1 MLEVLKNLEK
11 VKEDKKDTE
20 DSRTEENDIYRKKL

>member
-1 MLEVLKNLEK
+1 VLKNLEK

-20 DSRTEENDIYRKKL
+20 DSRTEENAIYGKKL